1 MHVESTRAARLRGLA
16 VSPTAFRRIATA
28 SLLALFVIVSTGA
41 AVRLT
46 GSGLGC
52 DSWPGCESGRLL
64 PEKDYHAYIEFG
76 NRLVGGVTILLT
88 LLAAAAALVTPGL
101 VRWARRLAVGVFLG
115 TLAQAPLGAL
125 TVELHLHPLSVMS
138 HLLLSFAVLG
148 GAVVLVLEARRLQTG
163 EVDAF
168 VPAGLQRLGVVTA
181 GACLALVVSGT
192 FATAAGP
199 HSGGED
205 VRRFGDPTTSVYGHA
220 AVVAVFTLAF
230 LFVLGYLA
238 ACRERSPRLFAGAL
252 GLLALLGVQA
262 AVGGIQYHTELPW
275 WLVLVHVALAAA
287 VWVGS
292 VALATQLRRPLA
304 AVVAGE

>member
-1 MHVESTRAARLRGLA
+1 MRGLA
-16 VSPTAFRRIATA
+16 VSPTGFRRIATA

-148 GAVVLVLEARRLQTG
+148 GAVVLVLEARGLEEGHAAPSFPRELRR
-163 EVDAF
+163 
-168 VPAGLQRLGVVTA
+168 AGLALA
-181 GACLALVVSGT
+181 AACFVLVVSGT

-238 ACRERSPRLFAGAL
+238 ARRERSPRLFAGAL

-304 AVVAGE
+304 AVLAGE

>member
-16 VSPTAFRRIATA
+16 VSPTTFRRIATA

-148 GAVVLVLEARRLQTG
+148 GAVVLVLEARGLEEGHAAPPFPRELQL
-163 EVDAF
+163 
-168 VPAGLQRLGVVTA
+168 AGLVLA
-181 GACLALVVSGT
+181 AACFVLVVSGT

-238 ACRERSPRLFAGAL
+238 ARRERSPRLFAGAL